1 MNDYISREAA
11 IGFSDRVIERDD
23 SNTNPVVVSFIAYR
37 AFLREL
43 PAADVEEV
51 RHGTWEPFTVHSFFP
66 DGRPFTH
73 HKCSLCGRRLLGYS
87 NPQDAPYCHC
97 GAKMDG
103 GAK

>member
-1 MNDYISREAA
+1 MSDYISREAA
-11 IGFSDRVIERDD
+11 IEALKEVNNPILVRFVFCKAAIEK
-23 SNTNPVVVSFIAYR
+23 V
-37 AFLREL
+37 

-103 GAK
+103 GVPK